1 MSNTDEMSN
10 PDDMG
15 ELEEMGIE
23 SSSSM
28 SKPKKSVVWDEFD
41 VVTRSDNIGVI
52 GAKCS
57 HCNNILAYKRGGATS
72 HLKRHLKVCVPC
84 QVA

>member
-10 PDDMG
+10 PDDMD

-28 SKPKKSVVWDEFD
+28 SKPKKSVVLDEFD
-41 VVTRSDNIGVI
+41 VVTRSDKTGVI
-52 GAKCS
+52 GANYCS
-57 HCNNILAYKRGGATS
+57 IYIYRKL
-72 HLKRHLKVCVPC
+72 
-84 QVA
+84 

>member
-10 PDDMG
+10 LDDMD

-28 SKPKKSVVWDEFD
+28 SKPNQGKKISCL
-41 VVTRSDNIGVI
+41 G
-52 GAKCS
+52 
-57 HCNNILAYKRGGATS
+57 
-72 HLKRHLKVCVPC
+72 
-84 QVA
+84 